1 MAQIMGF
8 SPINLRSPLFVMLIF
23 ISTSTVNAQ
32 KSFVEVSRSTDVLWG
47 KKTLILGEIY
57 KKIFTK
63 IRSQFNSKK
72 IFRIRGKSSLK
83 LFLSPLVRFR

>member
-72 IFRIRGKSSLK
+72 IFRIRGKVISEIISVPI
-83 LFLSPLVRFR
+83 S